1 MKKTLQKSASSLK
14 FLPLLFALLIGL
26 FAVSCSKTDE
36 VVPAEDV
43 EVANLDLYALL
54 NQLNEPAGTDQNEA
68 LRSGKAKK
76 PTFRTLTVALAK
88 TGLMGTVASQQ
99 LTLFAPTDDAFA
111 ALGLN
116 QQNIADVPNLREIL
130 LYHAVAGKVYSGD
143 LSNGFVTTLN
153 GAAVEIKLNGGVM
166 VNDAN
171 VLVADIKAKNGVIHA
186 IDKVLFPPDKN
197 LLELAKSFAPEFS
210 ILVEALEIAGL
221 DGAIANGGPY
231 TVFAPTNAA
240 FVDLLGELK
249 FGSLQEIPVPVLTQ
263 VLLYHVVEGRVYSS
277 DLSDGPVPTLN
288 GGTFEVSTSALTLT
302 DFYGREA
309 NLIPSLL
316 DVQAT
321 NGVVHVIDKVILPD
335 LGL

>member
-1 MKKTLQKSASSLK
+1 MKKPVETSAMRLN

-26 FAVSCSKTDE
+26 FAVSCSTNDD
-36 VVPAEDV
+36 VLPANEPD
-43 EVANLDLYALL
+43 VANLDLYALL
-54 NQLNEPAGTDQNEA
+54 EQLNEPAGEGQDAA
-68 LRSGKAKK
+68 LRAGKAKK

-99 LTLFAPTDDAFA
+99 LTLFAPTDEAFA
-111 ALGLN
+111 ALGLT
-116 QQNIADVPNLREIL
+116 QQNIGSVPNLREIL
-130 LYHAVAGKVYSGD
+130 LYHAVAGKIYSGD

-153 GAAVEIKLNGGVM
+153 GAAVEITLNGGVK

-221 DGAIANGGPY
+221 DGAIASGGPY

-240 FVDLLGELK
+240 FVDLLGELE
-249 FGSLQEIPVPVLTQ
+249 FGSLQEIPVSVLTQ

-288 GGTFEVSTSALTLT
+288 GGTFEVNTSALTLT
-302 DFYGREA
+302 DFYGRKA